1 MAQFALDTREF
12 RVALRVFD
20 QPEVFVAV
28 ERVRVDVVLHAVV
41 EHAGRERRVARMLAQ
56 GQVDVVRGLAAKVCI
71 AQFVRVGG
79 QSQMA
84 AADSDVPDR
93 LLREAPP
100 DGEMRCQSWRAPTS
114 KRQSFSWYSSSTN
127 RPLDRV
133 LLRGRK
139 ASSPSARKSL

>member
-1 MAQFALDTREF
+1 MLCE
-12 RVALRVFD
+12 
-20 QPEVFVAV
+20 
-28 ERVRVDVVLHAVV
+28 
-41 EHAGRERRVARMLAQ
+41 VARPRSALPSSYVLVARWTPSAYSSCAL
-56 GQVDVVRGLAAKVCI
+56 GRRCERDSDSATEYCGAK
-71 AQFVRVGG
+71 
-79 QSQMA
+79 SQMA